1 MRMKWFF
8 FPLTD
13 IYLFNN
19 SYFSSSWCMDNSVLC
34 RQVKQTPTSSL
45 EVAKSLK
52 SKLSA
57 SASTPASGAAV
68 ESKQKEEDSSSSDQ
82 QQQQQKSTP
91 AVVKTIRK
99 PKAKRVL
106 NQQDSPV
113 KKSEKDISQEVR
125 QGAKRRRFLF
135 KKNTSRI
142 EEEASGT
149 GWCRAVH
156 LFEWHHWL
164 NDIICWMTKSE
175 RRPGWLTARSKVYFF
190 QMVMIND

>member
-1 MRMKWFF
+1 
-8 FPLTD
+8 
-13 IYLFNN
+13 
-19 SYFSSSWCMDNSVLC
+19 MDNSVLC

-57 SASTPASGAAV
+57 SASTPASVAAV

-106 NQQDSPV
+106 NQQESPV

-125 QGAKRRRFLF
+125 QGAKRRGFLF
-135 KKNTSRI
+135 LKKIQCKI

-149 GWCRAVH
+149 G
-156 LFEWHHWL
+156 
-164 NDIICWMTKSE
+164 
-175 RRPGWLTARSKVYFF
+175 
-190 QMVMIND
+190 